1 MRGPTI
7 IGTGSPR
14 NEGAWTNVE
23 FVCECYVPL
32 GCWVDADPHA
42 LVGAGV
48 KVPFQDAD
56 HVVVRDAPQGPG
68 IWFASPPGSSGPPGE
83 GDP

>member
-1 MRGPTI
+1 MWGPTI
-7 IGTGSPR
+7 IGTGSPG

-48 KVPFQDAD
+48 KVPFRDAD

-68 IWFASPPGSSGPPGE
+68 DRVRVSAG
-83 GDP
+83 